1 MLLKRAACGFCAKY
15 TGNTHY
21 FFKIFQFISQLQN
34 VTKGDW
40 IKGEALTIQQHVKA
54 GRGVIKIC
62 SDLRIWLEKSHVCA
76 CFETCTAFAGL
87 KLLPHHGIVQF
98 CSEWWCHPIIFV
110 IHFLFLNFDWVWC
123 HYTSDTNNCI
133 RTVFGACTLQKML
146 FPDKVTRRLNKHWKC
161 HLRM

>member
-1 MLLKRAACGFCAKY
+1 M
-15 TGNTHY
+15 NIEVY
-21 FFKIFQFISQLQN
+21 FLSQFQN

-98 CSEWWCHPIIFV
+98 CSEWWCHPILFV

-133 RTVFGACTLQKML
+133 RTVFGACTLQKNVVPRQSDL
-146 FPDKVTRRLNKHWKC
+146 ELKLNNQVFLHRSIIIAFAFDIRK
-161 HLRM
+161 

>member
-1 MLLKRAACGFCAKY
+1 MHYKIGKFLVLLKHVVCGFCAKY

-62 SDLRIWLEKSHVCA
+62 SDLRI
-76 CFETCTAFAGL
+76 
-87 KLLPHHGIVQF
+87 
-98 CSEWWCHPIIFV
+98 
-110 IHFLFLNFDWVWC
+110 
-123 HYTSDTNNCI
+123 
-133 RTVFGACTLQKML
+133 
-146 FPDKVTRRLNKHWKC
+146 
-161 HLRM
+161 